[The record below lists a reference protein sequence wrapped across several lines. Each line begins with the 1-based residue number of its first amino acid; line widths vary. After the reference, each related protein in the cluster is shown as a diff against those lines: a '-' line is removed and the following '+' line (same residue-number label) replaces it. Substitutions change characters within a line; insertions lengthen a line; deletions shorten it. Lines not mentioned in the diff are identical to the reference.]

1 MIKEKTDSA
10 AQIIKTLNALSQ
22 YKWAEQFKAEL
33 AKTDDV
39 YMALEHAIPDY
50 IEGWE
55 VGMIADSS
63 YWPQAANKSEGLS
76 GIVEYRNIQH
86 LIM

>member
-1 MIKEKTDSA
+1 MIERKTDSA
-10 AQIIKTLNALSQ
+10 AQILKALNALSQ

-39 YMALEHAIPDY
+39 YMALENAIPDY

-55 VGMIADSS
+55 VGMIRDSS
-63 YWPQAANKSEGLS
+63 YWPEAANKGDSLS